1 MKTTKAKIKFFRN
14 FKTINNL
21 SNGDYF
27 IIRSENLIA
36 LFLFANENC
45 IIDMDTGIQINLD
58 EIGID
63 ELDEIEIVK
72 KITISVEN

>member
-1 MKTTKAKIKFFRN
+1 MKTTKTEINFFRN
-14 FKTINNL
+14 FKTVNNL

-27 IIRSENLIA
+27 IIRSKNLIA

-45 IIDMDTGIQINLD
+45 IIDMDTGKPINLD
-58 EIGID
+58 KIGID

-72 KITISVEN
+72 KITITVES

>member
-1 MKTTKAKIKFFRN
+1 MKTTKTAINFFRN
-14 FKTINNL
+14 FKTVNNL

-27 IIRSENLIA
+27 IIRNKNLTA

-45 IIDMDTGIQINLD
+45 IIDMDTGKQINLNK
-58 EIGID
+58 IGID

-72 KITISVEN
+72 KITIAVES